1 MEVPFPELTDL
12 LLAPFSQTARV
23 LPFLFLGGSAL
34 RLQHLYLVGIPFP
47 GLRKLLLSATHLTT
61 LYLVDIPHSGYLSP
75 EAMVAALST
84 LNSLEELWYKFQSPR
99 YHPDR
104 RLLPQTRFFH
114 PALTEFQFKGA
125 GDYLEDLVARIGAP
139 RQARLCALEITVFNK
154 IIFDMPQF
162 IQVIC
167 RTRILKVHEE
177 ACVIFED
184 GASSVIFSS
193 QTSDYR
199 HFEVEIPFSD
209 LDWQVSSLEQVFT
222 SCLPHFFTLEGLSID
237 VPKGWEPD
245 WQDNVENTL
254 WLELSQ
260 PFTSVKN
267 LFLSKEIAQLLCLP
281 CKSSLKAEG

>member
-1 MEVPFPELTDL
+1 M
-12 LLAPFSQTARV
+12 
-23 LPFLFLGGSAL
+23 
-34 RLQHLYLVGIPFP
+34 
-47 GLRKLLLSATHLTT
+47 
-61 LYLVDIPHSGYLSP
+61 
-75 EAMVAALST
+75 
-84 LNSLEELWYKFQSPR
+84 
-99 YHPDR
+99 
-104 RLLPQTRFFH
+104 
-114 PALTEFQFKGA
+114 
-125 GDYLEDLVARIGAP
+125 ARIGAP

-167 RTRILKVHEE
+167 CTRILKAHEE

-267 LFLSKEIAQLLCLP
+267 LFLSKEIAQLIVPALQELVEGRRIEVLP
-281 CKSSLKAEG
+281 ARENIFLEGLELLGPVEKGIRPFVSMREVTGHPVAVTRWDRNSL